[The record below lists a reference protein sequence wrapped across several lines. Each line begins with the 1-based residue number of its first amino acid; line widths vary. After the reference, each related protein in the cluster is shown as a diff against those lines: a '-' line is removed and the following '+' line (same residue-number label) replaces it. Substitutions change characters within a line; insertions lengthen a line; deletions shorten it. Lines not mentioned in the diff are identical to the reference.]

1 MALSKEAANGRGNVN
16 ISEIFIFYRLHR
28 SSHHTTPFIRSG
40 AVVLSS
46 LSLFSSLLSS
56 QPLSGVMVR
65 VCDCFFSPSH
75 YISLRCG
82 VSGRR
87 VNSNVL
93 IVVGSSLTHSFSLS
107 LLTASSSSV
116 LFTFFGEMNSSPIV
130 STPSLPPA
138 FPHLAF
144 NYSPSAPSGGGTH
157 PLSHPPLYHF
167 SPYSFPPLYLDSKPE
182 VFGAPLPSFLHQQ
195 QQSSSRGSSD
205 EEKQTNGSTPE
216 LVPPAPPTV
225 LPRGGVGPAIFP
237 SATAPSETRQA
248 KDLIPSAVL
257 TEEHLWKSFD
267 AAGNEMIV
275 TKPGR

>member
-1 MALSKEAANGRGNVN
+1 
-16 ISEIFIFYRLHR
+16 
-28 SSHHTTPFIRSG
+28 
-40 AVVLSS
+40 
-46 LSLFSSLLSS
+46 
-56 QPLSGVMVR
+56 
-65 VCDCFFSPSH
+65 
-75 YISLRCG
+75 
-82 VSGRR
+82 
-87 VNSNVL
+87 
-93 IVVGSSLTHSFSLS
+93 
-107 LLTASSSSV
+107 
-116 LFTFFGEMNSSPIV
+116 MNSAPIV

-182 VFGAPLPSFLHQQ
+182 VFGAPLPSFLQQ
-195 QQSSSRGSSD
+195 PQSSSRGSSD

-225 LPRGGVGPAIFP
+225 LPRGGIGPTIFP

>member
-1 MALSKEAANGRGNVN
+1 MWCLRAAGKFKRANCRRIV
-16 ISEIFIFYRLHR
+16 
-28 SSHHTTPFIRSG
+28 SH
-40 AVVLSS
+40 S
-46 LSLFSSLLSS
+46 LIL
-56 QPLSGVMVR
+56 
-65 VCDCFFSPSH
+65 
-75 YISLRCG
+75 
-82 VSGRR
+82 
-87 VNSNVL
+87 
-93 IVVGSSLTHSFSLS
+93 SLS

-116 LFTFFGEMNSSPIV
+116 YLLSFGEMNSAPIV

-182 VFGAPLPSFLHQQ
+182 VFGAPLPSFLQQ
-195 QQSSSRGSSD
+195 PQSSSRGSSD

-225 LPRGGVGPAIFP
+225 LPRGGVGPTIFP
-237 SATAPSETRQA
+237 SATVPSETRQA